1 MNNTLELKD
10 VHVSIGETEILKG
23 ITLSFS
29 PGKIH
34 VIMGPNG
41 SGKSTLAHAVMGH
54 PKYKITKGS
63 IVLKGKDI
71 TNEKP
76 HIRAREGLFLS
87 FQYPVE
93 VSGVT
98 VSTFL
103 RTALNSLREKP
114 LSVVEFHQFLKEQM
128 ALLKID
134 LSLSRRYLNMGFS
147 GGEKKQMEILQL
159 LVLQPTFAFLDETD
173 SGLDVDAIKRVAESI
188 NRVRK
193 QNNMSIIIITHY
205 PNFLKYLT
213 PDEVSIMYKGNI
225 VAKGKQELIQAIEER
240 GFESIL
246 S

>member
-114 LSVVEFHQFLKEQM
+114 LSVVEFHQFLKEKM

>member
-1 MNNTLELKD
+1 
-10 VHVSIGETEILKG
+10 
-23 ITLSFS
+23 
-29 PGKIH
+29 
-34 VIMGPNG
+34 
-41 SGKSTLAHAVMGH
+41 
-54 PKYKITKGS
+54 
-63 IVLKGKDI
+63 
-71 TNEKP
+71 
-76 HIRAREGLFLS
+76 
-87 FQYPVE
+87 
-93 VSGVT
+93 
-98 VSTFL
+98 
-103 RTALNSLREKP
+103 
-114 LSVVEFHQFLKEQM
+114 M